1 MGGEGV
7 DYDIASETLT
17 NYLNHKP
24 DRDSRIDYEKGEAD
38 GLKEYPGSDATNFST
53 FEQQRISAARTAL
66 NEYVRRMRKELDAID
81 KRISRLISERDQDYV
96 SRKDVLFEQKKQAL
110 KEASNTEGTNSQRH
124 LELQNAY
131 QERRRSFQDQ
141 EFETGR
147 PPRISMADPI
157 VEYPFLYWTTP
168 YIIILVLLAILE
180 IPINSRAIELAFEF
194 TPPLSYVLAGLVGAI
209 FVLLAHF
216 TGIQLLRVWHA
227 PGWVKLWHALIS
239 VLTIGFATILVVIL
253 FEMRG
258 QADVLIGAQTGPL
271 TLDGSAQQ
279 PQQSNTAD
287 AVNLIGLLFTDPVRF
302 FEVITSG
309 GGDETTRFAQL
320 GLLLLNVL
328 VFLVGMVL
336 SILRHD
342 PDPNMERAYGRFQAA
357 ERRLNRFM
365 KKYRARVARIEAEY
379 GRKITATERRADQ
392 INNDIV
398 ALQRERDQLSQQIDS
413 DMRSVLNVLAEQV
426 AAYQRGNRATRST
439 REPPY
444 FGSQG
449 IRKLGSEVLVE

>member
-1 MGGEGV
+1 MVVEYG
-7 DYDIASETLT
+7 IASETLP
-17 NYLNHKP
+17 NYQNHKP
-24 DRDSRIDYEKGEAD
+24 DRDSRIDFEKGEAD
-38 GLKEYPGSDATNFST
+38 GRSEYPPSDATNFST

-66 NEYVRRMRKELDAID
+66 NEYVRRMRTELDGID
-81 KRISRLISERDQDYV
+81 ERISRLEAERDHDYV
-96 SRKDVLFEQKKQAL
+96 SRKDMLFEQKKQAL
-110 KEASNTEGTNSQRH
+110 KEASNMQGTNSQRH
-124 LELQNAY
+124 RELLNAHD
-131 QERRRSFQDQ
+131 ERRRAFQAQ

-157 VEYPFLYWTTP
+157 IEYPFLYWTTP
-168 YIIILVLLAILE
+168 YIIVLVLLAILE

-194 TPPLSYVLAGLVGAI
+194 TPPLSYVLAGLVGTI

-227 PGWVKLWHALIS
+227 PGWLKLWHALIS
-239 VLTIGFATILVVIL
+239 VLTIGFATVLVVIL

-271 TLDGSAQQ
+271 TLDGAEAQPGQ
-279 PQQSNTAD
+279 TQTAE
-287 AVNLIGLLFTDPVRF
+287 AVNLIGLLFTDPIAF
-302 FEVITSG
+302 FEAITSG
-309 GGDETTRFAQL
+309 GGEEDTRFAQL

-328 VFLVGMVL
+328 VFLVGTVL

-342 PDPNMERAYGRFQAA
+342 PDPNMERAYGRYQGA

-365 KKYRARVARIEAEY
+365 SKYRERVARIEAEF
-379 GRKITATERRADQ
+379 GRKISATERRADQ
-392 INNDIV
+392 IHNDIT
-398 ALQRERDQLSQQIDS
+398 ALRSEREQLSQQIDN
-413 DMRSVLNVLAEQV
+413 DMRSVLNVLAEQI
-426 AAYQRGNRATRST
+426 AAYQRGNRSTRTT
-439 REPPY
+439 REPAY